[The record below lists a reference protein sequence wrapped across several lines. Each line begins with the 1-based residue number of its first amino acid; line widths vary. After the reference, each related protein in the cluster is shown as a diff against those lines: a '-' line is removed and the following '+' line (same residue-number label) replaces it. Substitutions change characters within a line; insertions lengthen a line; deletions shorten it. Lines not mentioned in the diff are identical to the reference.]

1 MTLARLAS
9 ANISSVRCGMLPMPD
24 EPTATGCESA
34 CERLTKSA
42 ASTAGLAGLTT
53 NTVALLTTRETGAKS
68 RAGS

>member
-1 MTLARLAS
+1 
-9 ANISSVRCGMLPMPD
+9 MLPMPD